1 MLTTRLLHPTVL
13 KVLAAS
19 GHGGK
24 VLIADGN
31 YPFVTRANP
40 SAERVY
46 LNLVPGVLT
55 VTDVLGAILTVIP
68 VEAAHVMLTDDGT
81 EPEIYADFRQI
92 LTVDLQPMRR
102 HDFYEFAR
110 DPDLALVVATAEQ
123 RLYANIIL
131 TIGVVP
137 PNGQ

>member
-46 LNLVPGVLT
+46 LNLVPGVLN
-55 VTDVLGAILTVIP
+55 VTDVLEAILTVIP

-81 EPEIYADFRQI
+81 EPEIYADFRQM

-137 PNGQ
+137 PNGR

>member
-1 MLTTRLLHPTVL
+1 MLTTRLLHPTIL

-31 YPFVTRANP
+31 YPFITRANP
-40 SAERVY
+40 DAERVY

-55 VTDVLGAILTVIP
+55 VTEVLEAILTVIP

-81 EPEIYADFRQI
+81 EPDVYADFRQM
-92 LTVDLQPMRR
+92 LTVDLQPMERY
-102 HDFYEFAR
+102 DFYEFAHDR
-110 DPDLALVVATAEQ
+110 DLALVVATAEQ
-123 RLYANIIL
+123 RLFANIIL

-137 PNGQ
+137 PNGR